1 MPELGIFRFG
11 IYFSFANSFN
21 WMIMLGTPMIL
32 LGEKLGAS
40 PFQVGLLYSSAF
52 LLLPIQIA
60 ATAILP
66 HLGFKMQVLW
76 SWAARSLFVLVPI
89 GISIVGPEEPA
100 PALLTIYIV
109 AVFAFCFFRSIG
121 ATALIPWLYTIIPE
135 NKQGRYFGTDAL
147 VVGIG
152 GIITLVF
159 SSLLFALLPAYD
171 AFTVLFTLTVIA
183 SVACVFFI
191 SKLPNGERP
200 VVVPISKLLQT
211 AADLCLKAGDFRSY
225 LRLQIIYACVG
236 YAFVPFSIFYLST
249 ELGYSQSY
257 ILSLTALQFFGMT
270 ATAFV
275 LKEWSDRIGAK
286 PFFLISHAAT
296 ILFQFA
302 WLILIVFPGT
312 LEPLL
317 PVVYLIVGM
326 AMATFVTSNF
336 KYLPQLCKPED
347 RAIAVSVYSAVVGL
361 TGGIASTLWG
371 FLLKDSTTGDIDRN
385 WFIFYFALALT
396 FQVFLLYAFIK
407 LRETRSHL
415 DAIPQR
421 GWLVRPFRFMVALID
436 LVERPKGQSSN
447 LKQ

>member
-1 MPELGIFRFG
+1 
-11 IYFSFANSFN
+11 
-21 WMIMLGTPMIL
+21 MLGAPMVL
-32 LGEKLGAS
+32 LGETLGAT

-66 HLGFKMQVLW
+66 YLGFKTQVLW
-76 SWAARSLFVLVPI
+76 GWSARSLFVLVPI

-100 PALLTIYIV
+100 PKLLTFYIA

-152 GIITLVF
+152 GIITLIF

-171 AFTVLFTLTVIA
+171 AFTALFTLTIIA

-200 VVVPISKLLQT
+200 VVVPFPKLLQT
-211 AADLCLKAGDFRSY
+211 AAILCLKAGDFRSY
-225 LRLQIIYACVG
+225 LQLQIIYACVG
-236 YAFVPFSIFYLST
+236 YAFVPFSIFYLRA

-270 ATAFV
+270 ATAFII
-275 LKEWSDRIGAK
+275 KEWSDRIGAK
-286 PFFLISHAAT
+286 PFFLISHLAT
-296 ILFQFA
+296 VLFQFA

-317 PVVYLIVGM
+317 PIVYLIVGM
-326 AMATFVTSNF
+326 AMATFITSNF
-336 KYLPQLCKPED
+336 KYLPQLCQPSD
-347 RAIAVSVYSAVVGL
+347 RTIAVSVYSAVVGML
-361 TGGIASTLWG
+361 GGLASTLWG
-371 FLLKDSTTGDIDRN
+371 LLLKDSDSGGIDRN
-385 WFIFYFALALT
+385 WFIAYFALALVV
-396 FQVFLLYAFIK
+396 QIFLFFAFLKI
-407 LRETRSHL
+407 REKRPDISV
-415 DAIPQR
+415 IPQR
-421 GWLVRPFRFMVALID
+421 GWLVRPFRSVVNLID
-436 LVERPKGQSSN
+436 LVERPKDKES
-447 LKQ
+447 K